1 MHATDTTLS
10 PVQSPAVPP
19 ALPPAPR
26 YAPVEI
32 APDTFVVRATQ
43 GEGVGP
49 VAVHLN
55 AMVIRGTEPIVV
67 DTGVP
72 AFRDRYLDD
81 IFSLVDPAD
90 VRWVFL
96 SHDDVDHYG
105 NLDALMDA
113 CPNATLLTSW
123 FQWERLGNMPAIAPH
138 RMRWLAV
145 DERFEINGRTY
156 AAVRPPLYDSPTT
169 RGLLDTATG
178 VYWSSDCFATSVP
191 HALADVSELPEDE
204 WVQACIGHAQLLS
217 PWVGMVDRAAYH
229 EEVERFARLD
239 ITTIASCHSPTIG
252 ADRLGRAIE
261 MLHEVPSAPLMP
273 SPGQEL
279 LDEIVAGALA
289 EAVS

>member
-1 MHATDTTLS
+1 MTERTAMLTTETTCS
-10 PVQSPAVPP
+10 PVPP
-19 ALPPAPR
+19 PPPR
-26 YAPVEI
+26 YAPTEI

-43 GEGVGP
+43 GEGVAP

-55 AMVIRGTEPIVV
+55 TMVIRGSEPIVV

-81 IFSLVDPAD
+81 IFSLVEPED

-105 NLDALMDA
+105 NLEALMA
-113 CPNATLLTSW
+113 SCPNATLLTSW
-123 FQWERLGNMPAIAPH
+123 FQWERLGNLPSVAPH

-145 DERFEINGRTY
+145 DERFDINGRTY

-178 VYWSSDCFATSVP
+178 VYWSSDCFATTVP
-191 HALADVSELPEDE
+191 HALDYVDELPEDE
-204 WVQACIGHAQLLS
+204 WVDACIGHAQLLS
-217 PWVGMVDRAAYH
+217 PWVAMVDRAMYH
-229 EEVERFARLD
+229 AEVERFARLD
-239 ITTIASCHSPTIG
+239 IRTIASCHSPTIS
-252 ADRLGRAIE
+252 ADGIGRAIRT
-261 MLHEVPSAPLMP
+261 LHEVPTAPLRP

-279 LDEIVAGALA
+279 LDEIVAGSLA
-289 EAVS
+289 AAAS